1 MKINRREREKM
12 KYTSAEAAK
21 LLRKLNDERQNLLS
35 HETQVCEFVASLGED
50 PESVRPE
57 YDYEITQA
65 EINETEKK
73 IIKVKH
79 AINVVNSTHKVP
91 DFDMTVDEMLVYIP
105 FLSEKKNRYSG
116 MMSVLPKQ
124 RDTQNIGRNSNIIDY
139 RYANYDISA
148 AKADYEKAAA
158 ELTRAQLALDRLN
171 TTETFDIDI

>member
-1 MKINRREREKM
+1 M

-57 YDYEITQA
+57 YDYEKTQA

-79 AINVVNSTHKVP
+79 AINVFNSTHKVP
-91 DFDMTVDEMLVYIP
+91 DFDMTVDEMLVYSVS
-105 FLSEKKNRYSG
+105 FREKEQIFRYDERPAQAKRYSEYRQ
-116 MMSVLPKQ
+116 KQ
-124 RDTQNIGRNSNIIDY
+124 QY
-139 RYANYDISA
+139 H
-148 AKADYEKAAA
+148 
-158 ELTRAQLALDRLN
+158 RLQ
-171 TTETFDIDI
+171 IRKL